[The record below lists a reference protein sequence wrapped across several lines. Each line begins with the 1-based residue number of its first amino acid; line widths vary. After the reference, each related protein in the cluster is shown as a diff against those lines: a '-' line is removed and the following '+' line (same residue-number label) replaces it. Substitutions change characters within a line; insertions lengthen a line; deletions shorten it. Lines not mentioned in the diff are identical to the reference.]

1 MILCR
6 NMLFFLVISINA
18 FPILHQKKKKFV
30 YQHAQFQNI
39 LKLSVVNNRQKVI
52 EST

>member
-18 FPILHQKKKKFV
+18 FPILHQKKKFV

-39 LKLSVVNNRQKVI
+39 LKLSIVNNRQKVI